1 MTKIEDSFVEF
12 SDAIMNVDSFTCFD
26 VIFLEKKRAMRFA
39 IPEKKKSMTSLCFRN
54 RTQELDFLEVKYYA
68 NSVIITHFS

>member
-1 MTKIEDSFVEF
+1 MTKIEDSFVKF

-39 IPEKKKSMTSLCFRN
+39 IPEKNYL
-54 RTQELDFLEVKYYA
+54 
-68 NSVIITHFS
+68 